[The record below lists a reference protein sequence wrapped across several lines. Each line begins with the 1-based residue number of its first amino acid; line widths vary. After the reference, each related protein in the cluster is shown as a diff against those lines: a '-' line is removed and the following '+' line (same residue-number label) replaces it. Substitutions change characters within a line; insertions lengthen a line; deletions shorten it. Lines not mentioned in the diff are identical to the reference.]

1 MSTLSLQASKN
12 VLRCKCIVLGN
23 QGVGKTSL
31 VQVFQSDGAQF
42 PKNYNMTI
50 NSEVC
55 VKVVNIPDTNA
66 SIEMFLHDIA
76 GHEVF
81 LEYSTK
87 YCEGA
92 SAFVIVYDVTNPES
106 FASMGR
112 WLQIAKRCR
121 VGKQIHGVLVA
132 NKADLDSRRSISRQQ
147 GEEFAKANK
156 LVYFECSAAQNADVD
171 APFYYLS
178 NMFHEHFE
186 AAVKSFSKAEH

>member
-1 MSTLSLQASKN
+1 MSTLSLQTSKN

-76 GHEVF
+76 GHE
-81 LEYSTK
+81 
-87 YCEGA
+87 CEGA

-132 NKADLDSRRSISRQQ
+132 NKADLDLRRSISRQQ

-156 LVYFECSAAQNADVD
+156 LAQNVDVD